1 MNLRQKKP
9 ENAIVREGTGEALV
23 SGSSRRAAQ
32 ARFPALPRALRSYPR
47 VVSTRALSR
56 RDSR

>member
-32 ARFPALPRALRSYPR
+32 ARFPALPRALTLISAR
-47 VVSTRALSR
+47 VSTRALSR
-56 RDSR
+56 RGSR